1 MTQSTSTRLRSSR
14 RTISTI
20 LAIAIIVGAGVVGVK
35 IWQAHRAYHFA
46 IVQPGVLFRDGA
58 KSETQFAAA
67 LDDSHPKTVVSLVD
81 AKEQADPTK
90 PVFAAEPKL
99 CEVRG
104 IQLKHIEVRL
114 GGWPDSDN
122 IRRFL
127 DIVND
132 PHNQPVLVHCAQGV
146 RRTGFFVAAYQE
158 SVLGYDKEKAK
169 SAIITF
175 GHPKGV
181 IDDIKRFIDNYD
193 PASRSVPVLSTP
205 KETTT
210 SEADAR

>member
-1 MTQSTSTRLRSSR
+1 
-14 RTISTI
+14 
-20 LAIAIIVGAGVVGVK
+20 
-35 IWQAHRAYHFA
+35 
-46 IVQPGVLFRDGA
+46 VLFRDGA

-81 AKEQADPTK
+81 EKEQNDPTK

-104 IQLKHIEVRL
+104 IQLKHIEVKL

-122 IRRFL
+122 IRQFL
-127 DIVND
+127 EIVND

-205 KETTT
+205 KETTS